1 MKKISVLLFLLISM
15 GLQANYNNS
24 EKRNILGLPTAT
36 CEQAKKWAEK
46 KGATPDFV
54 KLADIFWVICKSKG
68 VNPVV
73 AYCQAAKETAYGKFN
88 GIMHVSS
95 HNTAGLKI
103 THPSG
108 DKREDHMVFNSWEDG
123 ISAHID
129 HLALYAGASGYPLKE
144 TLDPRHFKY
153 LFGKSPYVETLGGNW
168 APSPKYGKEIIEMMV
183 LLEKM

>member
-1 MKKISVLLFLLISM
+1 MKKISVLLLFM
-15 GLQANYNNS
+15 VFFGLQANNNS
-24 EKRNILGLPTAT
+24 DKRSIMGAPTAT
-36 CEQAKKWAEK
+36 SEQAKRWAKERN
-46 KGATPDFV
+46 ATPDFIRI
-54 KLADIFWVICKSKG
+54 ADIFWEYCNSKG

-73 AYCQAAKETAYGKFN
+73 AYCQAAKETAYGRFT

-103 THPSG
+103 TRPSG

-129 HLALYAGASGYPLKE
+129 HLALYAGASGYPSKT
-144 TLDPRHFKY
+144 TLDPRHFGH

-168 APSPKYGKEIIEMMV
+168 APSSAYGENIVEMMV
-183 LLEKM
+183 SLERM